1 MVGDQTLQAL
11 DSWEL
16 EGFLG
21 VGRLPGGWRLSMQ
34 LLVRLVL
41 QRKRASNAF
50 IPFPPPPAPGRG
62 LHALS
67 WEAKPSLLEL
77 SWGESSLGMVP
88 KGQTG
93 QLQPRLPCMFI
104 GVQKNSSNSTLAPVW
119 FLYHTLVTSLGRPIQ
134 KLSQRLKKKKRK
146 ILKPKK
152 VL

>member
-1 MVGDQTLQAL
+1 MTKPSKPWTPGSWKA
-11 DSWEL
+11 SWEL

-21 VGRLPGGWRLSMQ
+21 GWRLSVR

-50 IPFPPPPAPGRG
+50 TPFPPPPAPGRG
-62 LHALS
+62 LHVLS
-67 WEAKPSLLEL
+67 REAKPSLLEL
-77 SWGESSLGMVP
+77 SWGESSLGMAP

-93 QLQPRLPCMFI
+93 QLQPRLPYMFI
-104 GVQKNSSNSTLAPVW
+104 GVQKSSSNSTLAPVW

-134 KLSQRLKKKKRK
+134 KLSQKEKKEK

-152 VL
+152 VM